1 MAGKSMSP
9 SCEIC
14 VLAGG
19 LSSRM
24 GSDKAG
30 VRIGGKTML
39 WHIQRAVEPLAL
51 PFRVIRRDTVP
62 RCGPLGG
69 VLTALR
75 KTRVQAVLFLSC
87 DMPFITARILE
98 RILEKGASGGAGV
111 FSPTGEQTG
120 FPFLMRASF
129 GAVVERRIQ
138 EGRYSLW
145 GLAGALPGK
154 IVRFGTR
161 YRAELLNINTL
172 EDLEVARRYWAR
184 KLERTR
190 KCAGTGEMAEFLTAE

>member
-39 WHIQRAVEPLAL
+39 WHIRRAVEPLAL

-69 VLTALR
+69 VLTALQ
-75 KTRVQAVLFLSC
+75 KTRVEAVLFLSC
-87 DMPFITARILE
+87 DMPFVTARILE
-98 RILEKGASGGAGV
+98 RILAKAGSGSSGV
-111 FSPTGEQTG
+111 FSQTGEQIG

-138 EGRYSLW
+138 EGRHSIW
-145 GLAGALPGK
+145 GLAGALSGK

-172 EDLEVARRYWAR
+172 DDLEVARRYWAR
-184 KLERTR
+184 KLERAQ
-190 KCAGTGEMAEFLTAE
+190 KCEGTEGDGGVFDC

>member
-1 MAGKSMSP
+1 MPP

-30 VRIGGKTML
+30 MRIGGKSML
-39 WHIQRAVEPLAL
+39 THIRRAVEPLGL
-51 PFRVIRRDTVP
+51 SFRVIRRDAVP

-75 KTRVQAVLFLSC
+75 KTRFEAILFLSC
-87 DMPFITARILE
+87 DMPFVSVRILE
-98 RILEKGASGGAGV
+98 QILAKGVSGGGSGV
-111 FSPTGEQTG
+111 FSQTGEQIG

-129 GAVVERRIQ
+129 RAVVEQRIQ
-138 EGRYSLW
+138 KGNYSIRR
-145 GLAGALPGK
+145 LAESLSGK
-154 IVRFGTR
+154 IVQFGNA
-161 YRAELLNINTL
+161 YQAEMLNINTL
-172 EDLEVARRYWAR
+172 EDFEVAKTYWLRKTDIDQQTRRI
-184 KLERTR
+184 
-190 KCAGTGEMAEFLTAE
+190 G

>member
-1 MAGKSMSP
+1 
-9 SCEIC
+9 
-14 VLAGG
+14 
-19 LSSRM
+19 
-24 GSDKAG
+24 
-30 VRIGGKTML
+30 ML

-69 VLTALR
+69 VLTALQ

-111 FSPTGEQTG
+111 FSQTGEQIG

-138 EGRYSLW
+138 DGRYSLL

-172 EDLEVARRYWAR
+172 DDLEVARRYWAR
-184 KLERTR
+184 KRERTR